1 MLLPFKRGV
10 HILGVIR
17 VSNLGKLF
25 FTQKYFK
32 HMKHSF
38 LRYGRSLGNGDQFI
52 IRTKTNRQS
61 DLHVHVG
68 NPVKISTLLGGVDKR
83 FQNL

>member
-1 MLLPFKRGV
+1 MLQPFKSGV

-25 FTQKYFK
+25 FAQKYFE
-32 HMKHSF
+32 HMSIASSVTGFPAGINSSSVRKLTGSPIF
-38 LRYGRSLGNGDQFI
+38 TCMSEIGENF
-52 IRTKTNRQS
+52 
-61 DLHVHVG
+61 
-68 NPVKISTLLGGVDKR
+68 TLLGGVDKR